1 MWYQFGGCQGHSV
14 TYTCQAKTNK
24 SSFENES
31 VGVLLLQARFHKTV
45 FLNDDFVFYLRFFKV
60 NRSVGFNVL
69 LFYYGS

>member
-1 MWYQFGGCQGHSV
+1 VVSV
-14 TYTCQAKTNK
+14 WWMSGTFRDLYMSAKTNK